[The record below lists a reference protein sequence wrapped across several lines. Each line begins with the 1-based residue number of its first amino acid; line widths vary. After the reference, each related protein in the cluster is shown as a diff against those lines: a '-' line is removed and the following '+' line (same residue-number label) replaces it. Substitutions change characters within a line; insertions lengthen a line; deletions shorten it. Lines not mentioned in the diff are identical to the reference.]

1 MSPKWIIDI
10 FKAWRCD
17 GCMKPLFP
25 TEIERI
31 GLEYRLSYG
40 DRRDPFVYMEV
51 RCSCCQETYRL
62 SQQRK
67 LNEVQEAIA
76 ACHFYLFQGPPK
88 RSTRSGY
95 VAAMAS
101 KQSQKSG
108 RLGALSSEPISDA
121 KVRAFL
127 NRLERTSFKRNT
139 KSFRKWMFDLG
150 VDIDKKGSGTDDIP
164 F

>member
-10 FKAWRCD
+10 FKVWRCD

-25 TEIERI
+25 TDIERI

-51 RCSCCQETYRL
+51 CCSCCQETYRL

-67 LNEVQEAIA
+67 LKDIQDAIA

-88 RSTRSGY
+88 RDTRSGC

-101 KQSQKSG
+101 KSSPLTG
-108 RLGALSSEPISDA
+108 RLNFPPTTPMPDA

-139 KSFRKWMFDLG
+139 KSYRKWMLDLG
-150 VDIDKKGSGTDDIP
+150 VDIDKKGAGTDDIP